1 LAVLV
6 GLSPLVAVELILRIG
21 GWGFMTDSQD
31 PYVGFSNVHPL
42 FELNQE
48 DDCFEIPKSRQTF
61 FRPESFPAKK
71 GSDDYR
77 IFCLGGS
84 TVQGR
89 PYAIETS
96 FTTWLKI
103 SLQAADPS
111 RNWDV
116 INCGGVSYASYRL
129 TPILQEVIRYEP
141 DLLIIYTGQNEFLE
155 DRTYRSIKES
165 PRWQVVAHSWLSR
178 LRTFNA
184 LRAMW
189 LRATQSSKSSSPA
202 ERASLSD
209 EVEALLDYRGGL
221 EQYNRDDT
229 WRDGC
234 IAHFE
239 FNLRRMVHLAEQ
251 AGVPVILVNP
261 VTNLKD
267 TPPFKFSHRDDIRLE
282 DEERCDELWSLARA
296 SATALDQRIALL
308 QRALDI
314 DRRHAGM
321 HYQLGKC
328 YYDQHKY
335 DEAKAAFVRA
345 KDEDICPLRIVE
357 PMHEAISLVASDT
370 SATLVDA
377 RALFE
382 ELTPNGIPG
391 NEWLVDH
398 VHPSIRGH
406 QRLAKLLF
414 DELVELDIIHP
425 KGDWTIRRDA
435 AYKDNFDSLHP
446 LYYYR
451 AQKKLEGLRRWAAG
465 RGDLQPPD
473 KAKTPDQ

>member
-1 LAVLV
+1 LI
-6 GLSPLVAVELILRIG
+6 GLLPLVAVELILRIG
-21 GWGFMTDSQD
+21 GWGFVSDSQD

-42 FELNQE
+42 FELNQ
-48 DDCFEIPKSRQTF
+48 DADRFEIPKSRQTF
-61 FRPESFPAKK
+61 FRPESFPAQK
-71 GSDDYR
+71 SSADFR

-96 FTTWLKI
+96 FTTWLEL

-129 TPILQEVIRYEP
+129 APILREVLRYEP

-155 DRTYRSIKES
+155 DRTYQSIKES
-165 PRWQVVAHSWLSR
+165 PRWQVVTHGWLSR

-184 LRAMW
+184 LRAVW
-189 LRATQSSKSSSPA
+189 LWTTQTSEPSSPK

-221 EQYNRDDT
+221 EQYDRDDT

-239 FNLRRMVHLAEQ
+239 FNLRRMVQLAEQ
-251 AGVPVILVNP
+251 AGIPVILVNP

-267 TPPFKFSHRDDIRLE
+267 TPPFKFSHRDDISVD
-282 DEERCDELWSLARA
+282 DEERCEELWSIARA
-296 SATALDQRIALL
+296 SPTQLDQRVALL
-308 QRALDI
+308 QQALDI
-314 DRRHAGM
+314 DSRHAGM

-328 YYDQHKY
+328 YYDERRY

-345 KDEDICPLRIVE
+345 KDEDICSLRIIE
-357 PMHEAISLVASDT
+357 PMHEAIFLVANDT

-382 ELTPNGIPG
+382 QLTSDGIPG

-414 DELVELDIIHP
+414 DEMVELDIVHP
-425 KGDWTIRRDA
+425 QSEWTARRDA
-435 AYKDNFDSLHP
+435 AYKENFDSLP
-446 LYYYR
+446 ALYYYR
-451 AQKKLEGLRRWAAG
+451 GQKRLDGLRRWAAG
-465 RGDLQPPD
+465 RGDLQRPD
-473 KAKTPDQ
+473 KAKVQD